1 MKLLSDDEKMLSCVE
16 LKEDQIN
23 VLSSDRIQIL
33 KMLSSRPMYP
43 AEIARM
49 LKIQIQAVYYHIK
62 ILKDAELIKF
72 SGYEEK
78 QGAIAK
84 TFSINSNAIAI
95 VINEKG
101 WKKYSPIN
109 RSIPKIISPFI
120 NHDIF
125 DAKFVLGSPEPHG
138 KYRARGSEFTVLEL
152 AMLFG
157 NYAAFYPPIYLL
169 DTQIQQKNLEENLIL
184 AGGPKVNTI
193 VEKINSSL
201 KIGFTLDMTRIY
213 SKLSKKT
220 YGGNVGLIELMQNPF
235 DNSKS
240 ILTISGLN
248 HAGTRAATLSL
259 IKKLKEV
266 EQGNSINSN
275 ILAKVVEGFD
285 EDGDGIVDNVEI
297 LE

>member
-1 MKLLSDDEKMLSCVE
+1 MKILSDDEKMLGCIE

-23 VLSSDRIQIL
+23 VLSEDRVQIL
-33 KMLSSRPMYP
+33 KMLSIRPMYP

-62 ILKDAELIKF
+62 ILKDAQLIKF

-84 TFSINSNAIAI
+84 TFSVSSNAIAI

-101 WKKYSPIN
+101 WKKYSPIS
-109 RSIPKIISPFI
+109 RTVPKIISPFI
-120 NHDIF
+120 NNDIF

-157 NYAAFYPPIYLL
+157 NYATFYPPIYLL
-169 DTQIQQKNLEENLIL
+169 DTQIQQKNLEGNLIL

-201 KIGFTLDMTRIY
+201 KIGFTLDMTRIH

-220 YGGNVGLIELMQNPF
+220 YGGNVGLIELIANPF
-235 DNSKS
+235 ENSKF

-248 HAGTRAATLSL
+248 SAGTRAATLSL
-259 IKKLKEV
+259 IKKFKEI
-266 EQGNSINSN
+266 EGGNNVNPSV
-275 ILAKVVEGFD
+275 LAKVVEGFD
-285 EDGDGIVDNVEI
+285 EDGDGIVDAVEI